1 MAASA
6 SPQLAIITRW
16 EGLLVSE
23 YSQDRLNRRIKD
35 LEKEIL
41 TLHKKIMLY
50 QDMEKDRVMVE
61 GAVFVVGLLTRISR
75 RFLCKLVMVKN
86 TKNLDAIA
94 SDLLTARSAG

>member
-61 GAVFVVGLLTRISR
+61 GAVFVVGLLIG
-75 RFLCKLVMVKN
+75 L
-86 TKNLDAIA
+86 
-94 SDLLTARSAG
+94 AGGFYANWSW

>member
-61 GAVFVVGLLTRISR
+61 GAVFLVGLLLG
-75 RFLCKLVMVKN
+75 F
-86 TKNLDAIA
+86 
-94 SDLLTARSAG
+94 AGGFYANWSW

>member
-35 LEKEIL
+35 LEQEIL

-61 GAVFVVGLLTRISR
+61 GAVFLVGLLIG
-75 RFLCKLVMVKN
+75 L
-86 TKNLDAIA
+86 
-94 SDLLTARSAG
+94 AGGFYANWSW

>member
-61 GAVFVVGLLTRISR
+61 DAVFVVGLLLG
-75 RFLCKLVMVKN
+75 F
-86 TKNLDAIA
+86 
-94 SDLLTARSAG
+94 AGGFYANWTW

>member
-1 MAASA
+1 M
-6 SPQLAIITRW
+6 
-16 EGLLVSE
+16 SE

-61 GAVFVVGLLTRISR
+61 GAVFLVGLLIG
-75 RFLCKLVMVKN
+75 L
-86 TKNLDAIA
+86 
-94 SDLLTARSAG
+94 AGGFYANWSW

>member
-61 GAVFVVGLLTRISR
+61 GAVFLVGLLIG
-75 RFLCKLVMVKN
+75 L
-86 TKNLDAIA
+86 
-94 SDLLTARSAG
+94 AGGFYANWSW